1 MLNFF
6 GSIGNISE
14 YISSFLDPEP
24 YHEKYAEALQVS
36 VESIQDVYEVCSIP
50 DLEKETLVTDIPL
63 ESELLKNKY
72 IYLSNNKKSIHEW
85 DRKKYDDNLITI

>member
-1 MLNFF
+1 M
-6 GSIGNISE
+6 
-14 YISSFLDPEP
+14 
-24 YHEKYAEALQVS
+24 
-36 VESIQDVYEVCSIP
+36 
-50 DLEKETLVTDIPL
+50 TDIPL